1 MLNRFIDWTAY
12 FQIIM
17 NLTLKQLNKL
27 ITTFLT
33 ENESVENLAEQWMDT
48 KNQKLARSLVNKS
61 NKPKKDP
68 NAPKRGK
75 SSYLF
80 FCDERRSK
88 VQTELPAGSKAT
100 DVTREL
106 GVQWNKLKASTKAKD
121 KKSMVK
127 YTKAAKEDKER
138 YDIAKAAYVP
148 PVVIVTSTTETKTK
162 AKVANGPKR
171 SKSSYLFF
179 CAANRSV
186 IKTEMPDGTKNTD
199 ITRELGKRWNILKAD
214 GKTAKFD
221 KLAAKDKTRYQ
232 TEKAAFSDSDEIVEE
247 IPKAPKKGAKKTKKI
262 VKSTIKKPRNGY
274 QNFCA
279 DNRAQYKI
287 DSPTLK
293 AAEITKKLSTAW
305 KSLDKDEQQAYK
317 SSTST
322 A

>member
-1 MLNRFIDWTAY
+1 
-12 FQIIM
+12 M

-80 FCDERRSK
+80 FYDERRST

-148 PVVIVTSTTETKTK
+148 PVVIVTNTTEIKTK
-162 AKVANGPKR
+162 AKIVNGPKR

-179 CAANRSV
+179 CAANRSIV
-186 IKTEMPDGTKNTD
+186 KTETPEGTKNTD
-199 ITRELGKRWNILKAD
+199 ITRELGKRWNIIKAA

-221 KLAAKDKTRYQ
+221 KLAAKDKERYQ
-232 TEKAAFSDSDEIVEE
+232 TEKAAFVCDEIVEE
-247 IPKAPKKGAKKTKKI
+247 IVKAPKKGAKKTKK
-262 VKSTIKKPRNGY
+262 PRTGY

-279 DNRAQYKI
+279 ANRPQYTI
-287 DSPTLK
+287 DSPDLK
-293 AAEITKKLSTAW
+293 TSDITKNLSIAW
-305 KSLDKDEQQAYK
+305 KSLDEDERQAYK
-317 SSTST
+317 SSTSS